1 MNVKNHRAFFDTVRR
16 CLSDD
21 GLLLLQTIG
30 SNSSN
35 TFGDPWIE
43 KCIFPGAVVPS
54 VMQIGRAIE
63 GLFIM
68 EDWHNFGTNYD
79 KTLMA
84 WHENFVKYCETLEG
98 KYDEKFC
105 RMWSYYLLMSA
116 GAFRARYNQL
126 WQIVLSKSGV
136 RGGYRSIRTTSDL
149 QLNSENLVFKHL
161 PYLKKRERDYV

>member
-1 MNVKNHRAFFDTVRR
+1 
-16 CLSDD
+16 
-21 GLLLLQTIG
+21 
-30 SNSSN
+30 
-35 TFGDPWIE
+35 
-43 KCIFPGAVVPS
+43 
-54 VMQIGRAIE
+54 MQIGRAIE